1 MNFQEFKAFRDQV
14 TEQRS
19 LLRLDCMNPF
29 KAMSFLKVGFEN
41 ARRHSC
47 DDALDLWAETMG
59 VEEYRSAAI
68 ASGGVRASLKGLF
81 NIFAAHGKELWL
93 PEDVYPFYWDSAQNE
108 GLSSRSFPTLPIPDF
123 TVLNQAS
130 AESVVVITSPVSP
143 LGRTLNDEETS
154 QIKHWL
160 SESKGRRVFL
170 DTVYSYTR
178 GFDKNTMDLFE
189 TGQCFVSH
197 SLSKA
202 WLERGVFGALL
213 APEGDQ
219 HVCRNVLVSPS
230 NMACSSAFTA
240 LGQSN
245 LPDKQ
250 QHAFSQEWSRL
261 ASDIREFVPSFQ
273 IPKTGY
279 FAAINAKHDEVLK
292 KYNALVIP
300 ATVFGSSRQDVSII
314 SCLYDISS

>member
-29 KAMSFLKVGFEN
+29 KAMSFLKVEFEN
-41 ARRHSC
+41 ARRYSC
-47 DDALDLWAETMG
+47 DDALDLWAETMD

-68 ASGGVRASLKGLF
+68 ASGGVRESLKGLF
-81 NIFAAHGKELWL
+81 HIFAAHGKELWL
-93 PEDVYPFYWDSAQNE
+93 PEDVYPFYWDAAQNE
-108 GLSSRSFPTLPIPDF
+108 GLSPRSFPTLPIPDF
-123 TVLNQAS
+123 AVLNQAS

-143 LGRTLNDEETS
+143 LGRTLNEDETS

-160 SESKGRRVFL
+160 SESSGRQVIL

-178 GFDKNTMDLFE
+178 GFDKNTMELFE

-213 APEGDQ
+213 APERDQ
-219 HVCRNVLVSPS
+219 QTCRTVLVSPS
-230 NMACSSAFTA
+230 IEDCSSAFTA
-240 LGQSN
+240 LERSI

-250 QHAFSQEWSRL
+250 QHAFSQEWGRL
-261 ASDIREFVPSFQ
+261 TPIIREFAPKHQ
-273 IPKTGY
+273 IPNTGY
-279 FAAINAKHDEVLK
+279 FAAINARHDDVLE
-292 KYNALVIP
+292 KYDALVIP
-300 ATVFGSSRQDVSII
+300 ATVFGSSSHDISIV
-314 SCLYDISS
+314 SCLHDISL